1 MAPSATTVIETT
13 PAHLSIQSLFNKGV
27 YFDSENH
34 GVNQATNTARGLIR
48 EALQKRVEGIDYETC
63 EPGDE
68 DTFYV
73 ADLGE
78 VYRQHMRWKKNL
90 PRVKPFYGMPYSC
103 AGIE

>member
-1 MAPSATTVIETT
+1 MAPSATNVIETT
-13 PAHLSIQSLFNKGV
+13 PAHLGVQALFNKDV
-27 YFDSENH
+27 YFDSETH
-34 GVNQATNTARGLIR
+34 GVNQATNTARKLIR
-48 EALQKRVEGIDYETC
+48 DALQNRVEGINHENC

-90 PRVKPFYGMPYSC
+90 PRVRPFYGEYTPCPCLS
-103 AGIE
+103 